1 LDNSTSVSTKEART
15 RERGAEAAIAQGEDP
30 AYLAGGL

>member
-1 LDNSTSVSTKEART
+1 MEARP
-15 RERGAEAAIAQGEDP
+15 RKRRAEDAIAQGEDP

>member
-1 LDNSTSVSTKEART
+1 MEART
-15 RERGAEAAIAQGEDP
+15 RKRRAEAAIAQGEDP